1 MAGKK
6 GRSGR
11 GSWDKAIALR
21 SLWDLS
27 VPVLKHAL
35 KSKSKAL
42 YMKKVDIALAL
53 VNKMTPQKVEGD
65 GFGDR
70 YTFIGSE
77 KVNPERM
84 SRLVALVRER
94 AGDSIPA

>member
-1 MAGKK
+1 MAGKL

-11 GSWDKAIALR
+11 KSWDKEIQAKE
-21 SLWDLS
+21 LWDLS
-27 VPVLKHAL
+27 VPVLKFAL
-35 KSKSKAL
+35 RSPKVNINKKS
-42 YMKKVDIALAL
+42 DIALAL
-53 VNKMTPQKVEGD
+53 VNKMLPQRLEGE

-77 KVNPERM
+77 KVNLERM

-94 AGDSIPA
+94 AGKNQSC